1 MRIFIG
7 LITLSATASSV
18 VGIVTEDIFNAI
30 SLYTPLALISIV
42 VKDSLEDK
50 RIRRKYKNIMEETE

>member
-18 VGIVTEDIFNAI
+18 VGIVTEDIFNAL
-30 SLYTPLALISIV
+30 SMYTPLALISIV
-42 VKDSLEDK
+42 IKDSLEDR
-50 RIRRKYKNIMEETE
+50 RIRRKYKQLMEEK